1 MLNFWHIFTGM
12 PNQKKDGKGAP
23 KKSKAKGKTDPKLKT
38 DLTFEQLI
46 ELSVKTKP
54 IKKGK
59 K

>member
-1 MLNFWHIFTGM
+1 M

>member
-1 MLNFWHIFTGM
+1 MLKFWHIFTGM
-12 PNQKKDGKGAP
+12 PHQKKDMKGAP
-23 KKSKAKGKTDPKLKT
+23 KKSKAKGQIDPKLKT

-59 K
+59 

>member
-1 MLNFWHIFTGM
+1 M
-12 PNQKKDGKGAP
+12 KGAP
-23 KKSKAKGKTDPKLKT
+23 KKSKAKGKIDPKLKT